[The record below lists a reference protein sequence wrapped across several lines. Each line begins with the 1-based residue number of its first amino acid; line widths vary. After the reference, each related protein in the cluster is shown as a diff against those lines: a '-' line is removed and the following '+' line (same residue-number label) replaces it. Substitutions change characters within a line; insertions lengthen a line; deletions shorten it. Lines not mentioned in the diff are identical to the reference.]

1 MTPSITVDRKK
12 SSLIA
17 FRPLNGYEFYGMHIR
32 KKETVFTISFLVGA
46 EGVEPP
52 TLCL

>member
-1 MTPSITVDRKK
+1 MSI
-12 SSLIA
+12 
-17 FRPLNGYEFYGMHIR
+17 GYNEKEILKIR
-32 KKETVFTISFLVGA
+32 ISFLVGA

>member
-1 MTPSITVDRKK
+1 METFANPTAPLCCQEVQHGRDTKK
-12 SSLIA
+12 DGNK
-17 FRPLNGYEFYGMHIR
+17 P
-32 KKETVFTISFLVGA
+32 SFLVGA